1 MADDCHHV
9 TARRKAPH
17 LAERVAEDK
26 ALQKAMAEV
35 MNRMSDVE
43 TCPPSF
49 GHARSWAQ

>member
-9 TARRKAPH
+9 TARGKVPQ

-35 MNRMSDVE
+35 MKRMSDVE
-43 TCPPSF
+43 TCPLSIRSF
-49 GHARSWAQ
+49 